1 MAQSSDGTPPATGLS
16 SGLSS
21 TEKLQQTYR
30 ARRALIDSFK
40 LRANEPAGGQ
50 TMLMVSASI
59 YQRLRR
65 FRAKLGMMVRVS
77 EDGVSFGAAIG
88 TLLDLYELLGG
99 DLGGALSWE
108 EFGEIAKAYPYRGRK
123 ATRPKV
129 DIPREI
135 SRDPRSPIALVRDE
149 HGAVFT
155 YGHRWK
161 LGRLVLFADN
171 PHQKFVDYCTKCGE
185 RRYDGDE
192 MPHTK
197 PCPFALEPD
206 DFVGLKLQHQRQKS
220 PELNMDW
227 AQPDAP
233 RLQPAKQTAT
243 PVERDRHDDP
253 GSSDHPDRRSDAAEE
268 EGSEAGQPEA
278 PAG

>member
-1 MAQSSDGTPPATGLS
+1 MTPSSDGTT
-16 SGLSS
+16 S
-21 TEKLQQTYR
+21 TTDQLLKQQ
-30 ARRALIDSFK
+30 AERRALLESFHT
-40 LRANEPAGGQ
+40 RASEPMGGYVHI
-50 TMLMVSASI
+50 LVGSKI
-59 YQRLRR
+59 YDRLRQ
-65 FRAKLGMMVRVS
+65 FRSKLGMMVRVS

-88 TLLDLYELLGG
+88 TLMDLYELLGG

-108 EFGEIAKAYPYRGRK
+108 ELAEIAKAYPYRGRK
-123 ATRPKV
+123 ATRQKA
-129 DIPREI
+129 ILPRET
-135 SRDPRSPIALVRDE
+135 SRDPRSPLALVRDE
-149 HGAVFT
+149 HGAVFSH
-155 YGHRWK
+155 GHRWK

-171 PHQKFVDYCTKCGE
+171 PHQKFVDYCTKCGD
-185 RRYDGDE
+185 RRYDSDE

-206 DFVGLKLQHQRQKS
+206 DFVGLKLQHQREKS

-243 PVERDRHDDP
+243 PVEHDRHDDS

-268 EGSEAGQPEA
+268 EGSEAGEPEA